1 MDSGNQPPSSQ
12 PVKRRRITRACD
24 RCHHGSLKCAPGPTP
39 QSCQPCASYGAEC
52 KFDRPLKRRGPAARS
67 RTDKVT
73 SQLQRQSPTYSLV
86 MGTGS
91 PWEYS
96 QVADAS
102 VIEYLADQYHQI
114 VYPILLYFHWPSFY
128 ADIVARRYLSDRS
141 FYTLTIAVCATAAT
155 RLSGELPPRI
165 ASVIKIRNNSSL
177 SGIFYTACINALPV
191 LHTDEVEFNFM
202 RTEALLGML
211 CLEYNNIRGC
221 HAHLHR
227 YLAMCAEI
235 GFNDESKWPPGL
247 TAIEVEER
255 RRLFWQQYHFD
266 VYLATIFGSSIR
278 QRGQTQCQVLYPAEV
293 YDDSDIGETDVHLR
307 GDDHVSFIRGWNFVT
322 DLYRILEHF
331 IQKAHPQ
338 SSQQA
343 RRGSLMDKLL
353 SSNTNPDTSN
363 VANILAVS
371 QEMYDSL
378 PVELREARPL
388 TGQIH
393 QDRYGFQAINATITL
408 TTLKMVLARTEDRS
422 VNQLCTMAGSFL
434 DELLTIPAA
443 YIRSASTAMIHLLAG
458 VGHILGYVITA
469 PLSQWTFIQVRS
481 ALLAMADLIS
491 SLETAIKSSSGI
503 ALRLRNHVARIDTY
517 MTEAVKNSRR
527 NQVIHSA
534 IPSTDPRLLFA
545 QNDSLSEQ
553 ETLLQEQEF
562 PLHSSDARQDNAF
575 TSNSDIGLNRTQN
588 AVINGPIFEGFNFQ
602 LPDELSLEWPFCASQ
617 GEPFTFSGNNT
628 RQGPS

>member
-91 PWEYS
+91 PWGYS

-128 ADIVARRYLSDRS
+128 TDIVARRYLSDRS
-141 FYTLTIAVCATAAT
+141 FYTLTMAVCATAAT

-278 QRGQTQCQVLYPAEV
+278 QRGRTQCQVLYPAEV

-331 IQKAHPQ
+331 VQKAHPQ

-393 QDRYGFQAINATITL
+393 QDRYGFQAINTTITL

-434 DELLTIPAA
+434 DELLTIPTA
-443 YIRSASTAMIHLLAG
+443 YIRSTSTAMIHHLAG

-553 ETLLQEQEF
+553 ETLLQEREF

-588 AVINGPIFEGFNFQ
+588 AVINDPIFEGFNFQ